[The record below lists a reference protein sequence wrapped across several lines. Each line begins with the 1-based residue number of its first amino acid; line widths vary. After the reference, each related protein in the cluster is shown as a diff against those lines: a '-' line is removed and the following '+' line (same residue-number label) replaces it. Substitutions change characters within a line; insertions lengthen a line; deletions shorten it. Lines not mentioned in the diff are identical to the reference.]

1 MFAKLMRHS
10 NGKPQC
16 EGNRK
21 RAHTCIHRNW
31 FTDLAGFAHAR
42 EYNFLS
48 VSQRSGLGLTVFHA
62 CEPVNNYYPG
72 NPNEDHDCGTRAPEM
87 LRIGCSLFANQQ
99 RRMMSKEQNVEITE
113 TPQLSEYR
121 YCKKRAKATK
131 TGNLNPGAIAMF
143 SQRLL
148 TVQSSAAAS
157 ALSVYGQVQEPC
169 VCREPWAP
177 KVLPFLGRN
186 FQDRLALATT
196 NICGPSGLVIQT
208 EG

>member
-16 EGNRK
+16 EGNGK

-113 TPQLSEYR
+113 TPQLSEYL
-121 YCKKRAKATK
+121 YCKKNQSNQNGESQSRCYRHVFPETVDSTEQCRCERAVRIRS
-131 TGNLNPGAIAMF
+131 GPGTLCLQRAMGP
-143 SQRLL
+143 
-148 TVQSSAAAS
+148 QSAS
-157 ALSVYGQVQEPC
+157 V
-169 VCREPWAP
+169 PW
-177 KVLPFLGRN
+177 
-186 FQDRLALATT
+186 T
-196 NICGPSGLVIQT
+196 
-208 EG
+208 